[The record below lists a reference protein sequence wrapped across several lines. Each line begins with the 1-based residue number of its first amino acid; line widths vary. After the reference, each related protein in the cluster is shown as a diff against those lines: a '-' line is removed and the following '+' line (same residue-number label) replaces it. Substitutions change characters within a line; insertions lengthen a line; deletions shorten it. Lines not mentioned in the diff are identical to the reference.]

1 MTQHSA
7 SSGSGRFPF
16 GARSS
21 GQYPVLPL
29 RTEVQLPGHTAPLEV
44 GREASVR
51 AIEAASRDDNLIVV
65 VPQINPAVREPQQ
78 KDLVEVG
85 VLAEIVQV
93 VKHSPGR
100 FTAVMKFRERVRV
113 DAIVASDPFL
123 IASATPLLRHSIKP
137 AEQLAAMTRQ
147 AREHLAALVADAQ
160 ARPDPEKAGDK
171 KEGRGAGKDERA
183 RLREQ
188 TPSPKAILAM
198 TDPDAVVDAA
208 IPYVELERDDLIAL
222 LLETDPARRLERVLT
237 QLERRATVLRLKAD
251 IGAELEGEASKTH
264 REKVLRD
271 RMRQIQEELGEAD
284 ENAELDELRQKV
296 DDSKMSDEARSAAR
310 KQLSR
315 MGQMQPA
322 SPEFTIARTY
332 VENLVE
338 IPWGI
343 FTEDQ
348 IDVAAARAIL
358 EAEHSGLDKVKK
370 RILEFIAV
378 RKLAPD
384 KHGPILLLA
393 GPPGVG
399 KTSLGKS
406 IAAALGRKYVRASLG
421 GVRDEAEI
429 RGHRRTYIGALPGR
443 IISSLKKAGS
453 INPVFVLDEIDK
465 LASDMRGDPASALLE
480 VLDPEQ
486 NSDFTDHYVE
496 VQVDLSKVMFIAT
509 ANNLDTI
516 PGPLFDRMELIEI
529 PGYTANEK
537 LAIALNH
544 LLPKQ
549 MAEHGIA
556 QAQLTIEDEALVEVI
571 HGWTREAGVRNL
583 EREIAGLCR
592 SAAVALADGAVEH
605 VRIDAA
611 RLPEILGPRKHEH
624 DAAERKPQVGVIT
637 GLAWTPT
644 GGDVMFIEVRV
655 LPATRPG
662 GGGELRLTGQL
673 GDVMKESAQAALSW
687 VRSNAHRLAI
697 EPDKIATSDI
707 HIHLPQGAVKKDG
720 PSAGVALTVALVSA
734 LTGRTVR
741 NDVAI
746 TGEVNLRGRAMPVG
760 GIKEKVLAAH
770 RAGIQVVFLPD
781 RNRKD
786 TIDIPEEIRTGL
798 ELRYIERVDDV
809 LEIAL
814 GEVPPRGDSV
824 PPMPPPP
831 TAQAGQRIERLPS

>member
-1 MTQHSA
+1 
-7 SSGSGRFPF
+7 
-16 GARSS
+16 
-21 GQYPVLPL
+21 VLPL

-65 VPQINPAVREPQQ
+65 VPQVNPAIREPQH
-78 KDLVEVG
+78 KDLIEVG
-85 VLAEIVQV
+85 VLAELTQV

-100 FTAVMKFRERVRV
+100 FTAVMRFRERVRIESV
-113 DAIVASDPFL
+113 VASDPFL
-123 IASATPLLRHSIKP
+123 VATVAPLRKHSGVAP
-137 AEQLAAMTRQ
+137 EQLAAMTRT

-160 ARPDPEKAGDK
+160 AHPEGHGAGEKGDK
-171 KEGRGAGKDERA
+171 KDKDKPKDERA
-183 RLREQ
+183 RMREQ
-188 TPSPKAILAM
+188 TPSATAILAM
-198 TDPDAVVDAA
+198 TDPDAIVEAS
-208 IPYVELERDDLIAL
+208 IPYLEVERDDLVAL
-222 LLETDPARRLERVLT
+222 LVETDSAKRLERVLP
-237 QLERRATVLRLKAD
+237 QLERRATVLKLKAD
-251 IGAELEGEASKTH
+251 IGAQLEGEASKHH

-284 ENAELDELRQKV
+284 ENAELDELRVKV
-296 DDSKMSDEARSAAR
+296 DESKMPDEARTAAR

-315 MGQMQPA
+315 MGQMQPS
-322 SPEFTIARTY
+322 SPEYTIARTY
-332 VENLVE
+332 VENLTE

-343 FTEDQ
+343 MTEDQ
-348 IDVAAARAIL
+348 IDVPAARAIL

-399 KTSLGKS
+399 KTSLGRS

-453 INPVFVLDEIDK
+453 QNPVFVLDEIDK
-465 LASDMRGDPASALLE
+465 LASDMRGDPAAALLE

-486 NSDFTDHYVE
+486 NKDFVDHYIE

-537 LAIALNH
+537 LEIAKKH

-549 MAEHGIA
+549 LAEHGIEKD
-556 QAQLTIEDEALVEVI
+556 QLTLADETIAQVI

-583 EREIAGLCR
+583 ERELAALCR
-592 SAAVALADGAVEH
+592 SAAVEIAESDSTKHVE
-605 VRIDAA
+605 ITPA
-611 RLPEILGPRKHEH
+611 RLSEILGPQKHEH
-624 DAAERKPQVGVIT
+624 DAAERRPQVGVIT

-644 GGDVMFIEVRV
+644 GGDVMFIEVRA
-655 LPATRPG
+655 LPPSRSG

-673 GDVMKESAQAALSW
+673 GDVMRESAQAALSW
-687 VRSNAHRLAI
+687 VRSNAARLGI
-697 EPDKIATSDI
+697 DTEKINSSDI

-746 TGEVNLRGRAMPVG
+746 TGEVNLRGRSMPVG

-770 RAGIQVVFLPD
+770 RAGIKIVFLPD
-781 RNRKD
+781 KNRKD
-786 TIDIPEEIRTGL
+786 AIDIPKEIRDELDIRFISKVDEAL
-798 ELRYIERVDDV
+798 EVT
-809 LEIAL
+809 L
-814 GEVPPRGDSV
+814 GDVPPRGESV
-824 PPMPPPP
+824 PPIPPPP
-831 TAQAGQRIERLPS
+831 TAAVGGQPIDRLPS